1 MVTETKLGASEN
13 DVKVLESWLA
23 FGFLREVC
31 CFELRMVVE
40 SKRVEIWNDLLLL
53 SICCEPM

>member
-1 MVTETKLGASEN
+1 MVAETKPGASEN

-40 SKRVEIWNDLLLL
+40 SKRGERGNDLLLPL
-53 SICCEPM
+53 ICCEPM